1 MVDKKS
7 TRQAYGEHLVALKD
21 KYKNIVVLDA
31 DLSGATKTNTFAK
44 SCPER
49 HFNVGIAETNL
60 MGMAAG
66 LATVGKVPFAST
78 FAIFGAGRAYEVIRN
93 SICYPKLNV
102 KIALT
107 HSGIS
112 VGEDGG
118 SHQSIEDIALMRV
131 IPNMTVLS
139 PADAIETEK
148 MMDAAMEI
156 DGPVYI
162 RLGRSDVPILFDE
175 DYVFEV
181 GKAGLLKIG
190 RDVTIIATG
199 FMVGAALEAAEL
211 LKAEGISAQVL
222 NMGSIKP
229 IDVASIEDAA
239 IKTGAIVTAEEH
251 SIIGGLG
258 GAVAEV
264 LCDVAP
270 VPLERIGVKDIFGQ
284 SGKVGPLMERYGL
297 TAKDIVVAAKKAIE
311 RKNTR
316 MNEY

>member
-1 MVDKKS
+1 MADKKS
-7 TRQAYGEHLVALKD
+7 TRQAYGEYLVTLGE
-21 KYKNIVVLDA
+21 KNKNLVVLDA
-31 DLSGATKTNTFAK
+31 DLSGATKTNIFKKA
-44 SCPER
+44 CPER
-49 HFNVGIAETNL
+49 HFNAGIAETNL

-66 LATVGKVPFAST
+66 LATVGKIPFAST

-131 IPNMTVLS
+131 IPNMTVLC

-156 DGPVYI
+156 NGPVYI
-162 RLGRSDVPILFDE
+162 RLGRSDVPFLFDE
-175 DYVFEV
+175 DYEFEV
-181 GKAGLLKIG
+181 GKASLLKTG

-199 FMVGAALEAAEL
+199 LMVGAALEAAEL
-211 LKAEGISAQVL
+211 LKDDGISARVL

-229 IDVASIEDAA
+229 IDMDAIEDAA

-264 LCDVAP
+264 LCEVAP
-270 VPLERIGVKDIFGQ
+270 VPMERVGVKDIFGQ
-284 SGKVGPLMERYGL
+284 SGKVGALMEKYEL
-297 TAKDIVVAAKKAIE
+297 TPKDIVIAAKKAIE
-311 RKNTR
+311 RKI
-316 MNEY
+316 

>member
-1 MVDKKS
+1 MAEKKS
-7 TRQAYGEHLVALKD
+7 TRQAYGEYLVKLGE
-21 KYKNIVVLDA
+21 KNENLVVLDA
-31 DLSGATKTNTFAK
+31 DLSGATKTNIFKKAY
-44 SCPER
+44 PDR
-49 HFNVGIAETNL
+49 HFNVGIAEANL
-60 MGMAAG
+60 MGMSAG
-66 LATVGKVPFAST
+66 LATAGKIPFAST
-78 FAIFGAGRAYEVIRN
+78 FAIFGAGRAYEIIRN

-139 PADAIETEK
+139 PADAVETEK
-148 MMDAAMEI
+148 MMDAALAI

-162 RLGRSDVPILFDE
+162 RLGRSDVPVLFDE
-175 DYVFEV
+175 NYEFEV
-181 GKAGLLKIG
+181 GKAGLLKSG
-190 RDVTIIATG
+190 EDVTIIATG
-199 FMVGAALEAAEL
+199 LMVGPALEAAES
-211 LKAEGISAQVL
+211 LKDDGISAQVL

-229 IDVASIEDAA
+229 IDVNAISDAA

-258 GAVAEV
+258 SAVAEV

-270 VPLERIGVKDIFGQ
+270 VPLERVGVKDLFGQ
-284 SGKVGPLMERYGL
+284 SGKVAPLMEKIRFN
-297 TAKDIVVAAKKAIE
+297 
-311 RKNTR
+311 RQR
-316 MNEY
+316 HC

>member
-1 MVDKKS
+1 MADKKS
-7 TRQAYGEHLVALKD
+7 TRQAYGEYLVTLGE
-21 KYKNIVVLDA
+21 KNKNLVVLDA
-31 DLSGATKTNTFAK
+31 DLSGATKTNIFKKA
-44 SCPER
+44 CPER
-49 HFNVGIAETNL
+49 HFNAGIAETNL

-66 LATVGKVPFAST
+66 LATVGKIPFAST

-131 IPNMTVLS
+131 IPNMTVLC

-156 DGPVYI
+156 NGPVYI
-162 RLGRSDVPILFDE
+162 RLGRSDVPFLFDK
-175 DYVFEV
+175 DYEFKV
-181 GKAGLLKIG
+181 GKASLLKMG
-190 RDVTIIATG
+190 QDVTIIATG
-199 FMVGAALEAAEL
+199 LMVGAALEAAEL
-211 LKAEGISAQVL
+211 LKDDGISARVL

-229 IDVASIEDAA
+229 IDMDAIEDAA

-264 LCDVAP
+264 LCEVAP
-270 VPLERIGVKDIFGQ
+270 VPMERVGVKDIFGQ
-284 SGKVGPLMERYGL
+284 SGKVGALMEKYEL
-297 TAKDIVVAAKKAIE
+297 TPKDIVIAAKKAIE
-311 RKNTR
+311 RKI
-316 MNEY
+316 

>member
-1 MVDKKS
+1 MAAKKS
-7 TRQAYGEHLVALKD
+7 TRQAYGEYLVTLGKKNKD
-21 KYKNIVVLDA
+21 LVVMDA
-31 DLSGATKTNTFAK
+31 DLSGATKTNIFKKAF
-44 SCPER
+44 PER
-49 HFNVGIAETNL
+49 HFNVGIAESNL

-66 LATVGKVPFAST
+66 LATAGKIPFAST
-78 FAIFGAGRAYEVIRN
+78 FAIFGAGRAYEIIRN

-118 SHQSIEDIALMRV
+118 SHQSIEDITLMRV
-131 IPNMTVLS
+131 IPNMTIFC

-162 RLGRSDVPILFDE
+162 RLGRSDVPILFDD
-175 DYVFEV
+175 DYKFEV
-181 GKAGLLKIG
+181 GKAGLLKKG
-190 RDVTIIATG
+190 SDVTIIATG
-199 FMVGAALEAAEL
+199 LMVGAALEAADL
-211 LKAEGISAQVL
+211 LKEEGISARVL

-229 IDVASIEDAA
+229 IDVDAIEAAA
-239 IKTGAIVTAEEH
+239 IETGAIVTAEEH

-264 LCDVAP
+264 ICDVAP
-270 VPLERIGVKDIFGQ
+270 VPLERVGVKDLFGQ
-284 SGKVGPLMERYGL
+284 SGKVAPLMEKYGL
-297 TAKDIVVAAKKAIE
+297 TAKDIVMAAKKAIK
-311 RKNTR
+311 RK
-316 MNEY
+316 

>member
-1 MVDKKS
+1 MADKKS
-7 TRQAYGEHLVALKD
+7 TRQAYGEYLVTLGK
-21 KYKNIVVLDA
+21 KNKNLVVLDA
-31 DLSGATKTNTFAK
+31 DLSGATKTNIFQKAY
-44 SCPER
+44 PER

-66 LATVGKVPFAST
+66 LATVGKIPFAST

-131 IPNMTVLS
+131 IPNMTVLC

-156 DGPVYI
+156 NGPVYI
-162 RLGRSDVPILFDE
+162 RLGRSDVPFIFDE
-175 DYVFEV
+175 NYKFEV
-181 GKAGLLKIG
+181 GKASILKSG
-190 RDVTIIATG
+190 QDVTLIATG
-199 FMVGAALEAAEL
+199 LMVGVALEAADL
-211 LKAEGISAQVL
+211 LAVDGISARVL

-229 IDVASIEDAA
+229 IDSDAIEDAA

-264 LCDVAP
+264 LCEVAP
-270 VPLERIGVKDIFGQ
+270 VPLERVGVKDIFGQ
-284 SGKVGPLMERYGL
+284 SGKVGALMEKYEL
-297 TAKDIVVAAKKAIE
+297 TAKDIVKAAKKAIK
-311 RKNTR
+311 RKK
-316 MNEY
+316 

>member
-1 MVDKKS
+1 MAEKKS
-7 TRQAYGEHLVALKD
+7 TRQAYGEYLVKLGE
-21 KYKNIVVLDA
+21 KNENLVVLDA
-31 DLSGATKTNTFAK
+31 DLSGATKTNIFKKAY
-44 SCPER
+44 PDR
-49 HFNVGIAETNL
+49 HFNVGIAEANL
-60 MGMAAG
+60 MGMSAG
-66 LATVGKVPFAST
+66 LATAGKVPFAST
-78 FAIFGAGRAYEVIRN
+78 FAIFGAGRAYEIIRN

-148 MMDAAMEI
+148 MMDAAMAI

-162 RLGRSDVPILFDE
+162 RLGRSDVPVLFDE
-175 DYVFEV
+175 DYIFEV
-181 GKAGLLKIG
+181 GKAGLLKNG
-190 RDVTIIATG
+190 EDVTIIATG
-199 FMVGAALEAAEL
+199 LMVGPAMEAAEFL
-211 LKAEGISAQVL
+211 TADGISTRVL

-229 IDVASIEDAA
+229 IDMNAISDAA

-258 GAVAEV
+258 SAVAEV
-264 LCDVAP
+264 LCEVAP
-270 VPLERIGVKDIFGQ
+270 VPLERVGVKDVFGQ
-284 SGKVGPLMERYGL
+284 SGKVAPLMEKYGL
-297 TAKDIVVAAKKAIE
+297 TAKDIVAAAKKAIA
-311 RKNTR
+311 RK
-316 MNEY
+316 

>member
-1 MVDKKS
+1 MAEKKS
-7 TRQAYGEHLVALKD
+7 TRQAYGEYLVKLGET
-21 KYKNIVVLDA
+21 NENLVVLDA
-31 DLSGATKTNTFAK
+31 DLSGATKTNIFKKAY
-44 SCPER
+44 PDR
-49 HFNVGIAETNL
+49 HFNVGIAEANL
-60 MGMAAG
+60 MGMSAG
-66 LATVGKVPFAST
+66 LATAGKVPFAST
-78 FAIFGAGRAYEVIRN
+78 FAIFGAGRAYEIIRN

-148 MMDAAMEI
+148 MMDAAMAI

-162 RLGRSDVPILFDE
+162 RLGRSDVPVLFDE

-181 GKAGLLKIG
+181 GKAGLLKSG
-190 RDVTIIATG
+190 EDVTIIATG
-199 FMVGAALEAAEL
+199 LMVGPAMEAAEL
-211 LKAEGISAQVL
+211 LNKDGITAQVL

-229 IDVASIEDAA
+229 IDMNAISDAA

-258 GAVAEV
+258 SAVAEV

-270 VPLERIGVKDIFGQ
+270 VPLERVGVKDVFGQ
-284 SGKVGPLMERYGL
+284 SGKVAPLMEKYGL
-297 TAKDIVVAAKKAIE
+297 TAKDIVEAAKKAIA
-311 RKNTR
+311 RK
-316 MNEY
+316 